1 MGDTRLQLV
10 VGKGGVG
17 KSTVAAALA
26 LERAACG
33 GRVLALELG
42 GSGGLARAF
51 GVESSSEPVRTSQTA
66 PPGEVYVASVDG
78 EAALS
83 EYLAL
88 RVPVRRLLRGVT
100 ASRFYKA
107 FVGAAPGLKE
117 LMAVGK
123 VWYECQKTNDDGS
136 PTWSTVIVE
145 AGATGHSLKYLRM
158 PEVAAHTFA
167 SGLVHREADRVGDML
182 RDPDYCRVHVVALP
196 EQMPLSEAREILVA
210 LDEELGMAVGSLI
223 VNRCRQA
230 APMGAERLPG
240 ELTAASTSSAAG
252 ITASSLAAPLAELAA
267 RELSWLAIQESGL
280 ERIERD
286 SGLRV
291 FRLPLLAVEEFG
303 LAELSVL
310 VRVMGGVRSGEVS
323 P

>member
-1 MGDTRLQLV
+1 MADTRLQIV

-26 LERAACG
+26 LERAARG

-42 GSGGLARAF
+42 GSGGLARAL
-51 GVESSSEPVRTSQTA
+51 GVESSSDPVKTSQAA

-88 RVPVRRLLRGVT
+88 LVPVRRLLRGVT

-107 FVGAAPGLKE
+107 FVGAAPGLRE

-136 PTWSTVIVE
+136 PTWTTVIVE
-145 AGATGHSLKYLRM
+145 AGATGHSLRYLRM
-158 PEVAAHTFA
+158 PEVAARTFA
-167 SGLVHREADRVGDML
+167 SGLVHREAVRVGDML

-196 EQMPLSEAREILVA
+196 EQMPLSEAREVLVA
-210 LDEELGMAVGSLI
+210 LDEELGMELGRLI

-230 APMGAERLPG
+230 APPAAERLSG
-240 ELTAASTSSAAG
+240 ELATAASSG
-252 ITASSLAAPLAELAA
+252 PDGCLATVLADLAA
-267 RELSWLAIQESGL
+267 RELSWLAIQERGL

-286 SGLRV
+286 SGRRV
-291 FRLPLLAVEEFG
+291 LRLPLLVVEEFG
-303 LAELSVL
+303 PAELGRLAGVL
-310 VRVMGGVRSGEVS
+310 AGEPGVNAGGAAS

>member
-1 MGDTRLQLV
+1 MADTRLQIV

-26 LERAACG
+26 LAKAARG

-42 GSGGLARAF
+42 GSGGLARAL
-51 GVESSSEPVRTSQTA
+51 GVEASSNPVKASQPMVT
-66 PPGEVYVASVDG
+66 GEVYVASVDG

-88 RVPVRRLLRGVT
+88 LVPVRRLLHGVT

-107 FVGAAPGLKE
+107 FVGAAPGLRE

-136 PTWSTVIVE
+136 PTWTTVIVE
-145 AGATGHSLKYLRM
+145 AGATGHSLRYLRM
-158 PEVAAHTFA
+158 PEVAARTFS
-167 SGLVHREADRVGDML
+167 SGQVHREAVRVGDML

-196 EQMPLSEAREILVA
+196 EQMPLSEAREVLVA
-210 LDEELGMAVGSLI
+210 LDEELGMEVGRLI

-230 APMGAERLPG
+230 APPAAERLSCK
-240 ELTAASTSSAAG
+240 LATV
-252 ITASSLAAPLAELAA
+252 ASSEPGGGLATALADLAA
-267 RELSWLAIQESGL
+267 RELSWLAIQERGL
-280 ERIERD
+280 ELIERD
-286 SGLRV
+286 SGRRAL
-291 FRLPLLAVEEFG
+291 RLPLLVLEEFG
-303 LAELSVL
+303 PAELSRLARVL
-310 VRVMGGVRSGEVS
+310 AGAPGINAGGVAES
-323 P
+323 